1 MLVIGSAARHRRGQ
15 QMFRQNHARAQTWP
29 VRAIIALPYAIETV
43 ARSHY
48 PGVRGRPLQIFAKI
62 LENGGVFR
70 RQRSKIVDRLVDP
83 GSQAGR
89 SDVVPQNPAIHHLR
103 KKSRL
108 RNQLPHQ
115 VRNILLPLRRKRLL
129 IPRPAPKRDD
139 DNLLLLAGNSRQCSA
154 SSHSDAA
161 RQQRATQRHRRASPQ
176 ELPPAP
182 SKLPAK
188 FLRKGAFRSSRC
200 CHSELARRRWAQR
213 SKIPTSSEGTCFSL
227 NHDTCSECEEKYDA
241 PVPKSSEPRFA
252 FSPIFASLRI

>member
-48 PGVRGRPLQIFAKI
+48 PGVRGRPLQIFAKV
-62 LENGGVFR
+62 LENGGMLR
-70 RQRSKIVDRLVDP
+70 WKRSKIVDRLVDP
-83 GSQAGR
+83 RSQAGG
-89 SDVVPQNPAIHHLR
+89 SHVVPQDSAVHHLR
-103 KKSRL
+103 KKCRL

-129 IPRPAPKRDD
+129 IPRPPAKRDD

-161 RQQRATQRHRRASPQ
+161 RQQPATQRHRRASPQ

-188 FLRKGAFRSSRC
+188 FLRKGAFRRSHC
-200 CHSELARRRWAQR
+200 CHSELACCRWAQR
-213 SKIPTSSEGTCFSL
+213 SKIPTVGRSL
-227 NHDTCSECEEKYDA
+227 LF
-241 PVPKSSEPRFA
+241 PKPAINAANAKKVRRA
-252 FSPIFASLRI
+252 R